1 MDIRPNMTFSL
12 TLKGIDML
20 NTLETH
26 GKESDNVGTRAL
38 SELFYGDKS
47 PSDVSR
53 KLGEPLSRSQ
63 IAFRVLYEKGYI
75 EPASY
80 GSIIAPET
88 IGFEELEGDSL
99 KTRFE
104 ALSDTPTRQASYPI
118 RDLGEDSYRGS
129 N

>member
-20 NTLETH
+20 STLETH
-26 GKESDNVGTRAL
+26 GRESDNIGTRAL
-38 SELFYGDKS
+38 GELFYGDRS

-53 KLGEPLSRSQ
+53 RLGEPLSRSQ

-80 GSIIAPET
+80 GTTIAPET
-88 IGFEELEGDSL
+88 LGFGELEGESL
-99 KTRFE
+99 RSRFE
-104 ALSDTPTRQASYPI
+104 APTDRATRSTSYPI